1 MVARAIASYW
11 DGDSWEDVV
20 TNSTSAVLS
29 FKITDHLGKPQ
40 QAKLLIANASTT
52 PFSGASGQSDGPFTG
67 IFTDFMPIR
76 IKDGDTSQVYFYG
89 AIYKTLERYDKQN
102 GMVLELTA
110 IDWLNELKENNT
122 ADDFSYTI
130 LSHATDASINPADM
144 ILYSQTN
151 TPEYDMTK
159 KVWTDAIASRGGLI
173 KSLID
178 KGTNNVTHPGSGAST
193 DARFADSLEKYQED
207 FIYNLGGKSYLQH
220 IASLASDEPHDLEA
234 NEQIYGFSY
243 YADPNFTATGNT
255 KPTAFF
261 NYFKRASRPS
271 TNPSTYGLKL
281 EHPSG
286 ANFSQTGQLHAMNNF
301 SFERPREDTVT
312 EAVVT
317 FHDTGESSDD
327 GPGIAEGTTV
337 TFEALKIKAA
347 NTSHSAVDG
356 SGTGT
361 SPNFT
366 WKGKAITGGTAGSHS
381 SEMLMAYSTL
391 INGAI
396 TSTGASTFV
405 VDSITDLH
413 KGQTIVVSHS
423 GSDPEEMK
431 ITAINTSNNTLTV
444 TRNTD
449 GTGAHTHSD
458 DAFVYVA
465 DVARMQYI
473 NKTSGITNT
482 DPGYVLV
489 SEIDPVL
496 TEGNQTGIFAE
507 NKIFVGRTSG
517 TTFTLKSRPK
527 ATYGVSKSV
536 RESVGDLKS
545 QRAVREKI
553 AAKLIRKSAQK
564 VVGSFTSLEKPRF
577 YVDFTPSA
585 ISTSGGVDTATISG
599 TLSALDGAVSS
610 TTATTF
616 TVDSDATTAFTV
628 GEIVNIDSEMVRITE
643 ITNSTTIEVERG
655 VGSTTAATHSD
666 NATISGASPFSYGIR
681 IGTTLVEL
689 DSSSNITT
697 TYGYVS
703 AMSGTTINTTLS
715 TGTMSTSKAYRF
727 YVPVRAGDLVKVR
740 NDLVNVNTNMIVTAT
755 EFVEESGVQKTR
767 YEVVGSESAIT
778 DGDNAKMD
786 FEGVEPESSGIAA
799 LIQSASTDNQMPE
812 THYPQEKAKDYKDA
826 FTTCVF
832 TSQTGDLLDSV
843 AWTAGTLTIG
853 NTKTSIDAGETGD
866 MNSDGRKYNIYY
878 SGSGSTL
885 STVEKSAYAALA
897 DVKNGFAVL
906 IAEAKYGDPES
917 IFKLFVQQ
925 TDIPTKGDATKFIS
939 NQSMTTA
946 LLKKGAQP
954 WTTTVEFQKFPQSDS
969 SLYNKFSWGN
979 GTAGNTAGYISFGTS
994 SSDTHPVDSGNSNT
1008 DFSSIGGANLSSGL
1022 SDNTTYY
1029 CFLDISDSSS
1039 AYPVGVTTD
1048 YRVPYQDNKILMAT
1062 VIVGTS
1068 QDNTNTK
1075 GNSPTILP
1083 FNGVVPTISANAIAA
1098 NSITAD
1104 VIQANAIT
1112 ADTIT
1117 ANAITS
1123 KHTITGST
1131 IRTASITRSGS
1142 GGGGSVSLS
1151 GAGVLLDSTGIYG
1164 ASAAGTGNL
1173 HFEMVAAGT
1182 FAGMVRLGN
1191 GLIVIKDNGIHMLTN
1206 TFDGSLADDAS
1217 GLIRW
1222 YGTHSTNTS
1231 RQNYDAE
1238 SPSVVIGQVADTEF
1252 LTATVTGID
1261 IKFKAGPDTLLKLEG
1276 SDTGTYGL
1284 METNSP
1290 LRVGYTGIGLEGTV
1304 TVTQDYAY
1312 GAQVTL
1318 NSSLAITA
1326 STPMFGSTAIQLVS
1340 SSAKKYK
1347 DNIKNMKVATEKLY
1361 DLNPVSFDWSEKSDF
1376 KGKSFGY
1383 IAEEVEKLFP
1393 ELVRYDPEK
1402 NTPDS
1407 LDYHK
1412 LSVLLV
1418 EEIKNLHN
1426 RIKELEKK

>member
-1 MVARAIASYW
+1 MARAIASYW
-11 DGDSWEDVV
+11 DGDSWEDIV
-20 TNSTSAVLS
+20 TNSQSSLIS
-29 FKITDHLGKPQ
+29 FKITDHLGRPQ
-40 QAKLLIANASTT
+40 QAKLVVSNSSTT

-89 AIYKTLERYDKQN
+89 AIYKTLERYDKQR

-144 ILYSQTN
+144 ILYSQAN

-159 KVWTDAIASRGGLI
+159 KVWTDAISSRGGLI

-178 KGTNNVTHPGSGAST
+178 KGTNNVTHPGSGVST
-193 DARFADSLEKYQED
+193 DARFRDSLEKYQED
-207 FIYNLGGKSYLQH
+207 FIYNLGAKSYLQH
-220 IASLASDEPHDLEA
+220 IASLASEEPHDLEA

-271 TNPSTYGLKL
+271 TNPSTYGLTL
-281 EHPSG
+281 ELPSG

-327 GPGIAEGTTV
+327 GPGIAEGTTA

-413 KGQTIVVSHS
+413 KNQTIVVSHS

-473 NKTSGITNT
+473 NKTSGISNT

-517 TTFTLKSRPK
+517 ATFTLKSRPK

-564 VVGSFTSLEKPRF
+564 VVGSFTAVEKPRF

-585 ISTSGGVDTATISG
+585 VSSSVIEGITTDTATISG
-599 TLSALDGAVSS
+599 TLSALDGDVGSA
-610 TTATTF
+610 TATTI

-655 VGSTTAATHSD
+655 VGSTTAVGHSN
-666 NATISGASPFSYGIR
+666 NAVISGASPFSYGIR

-715 TGTMSTSKAYRF
+715 TGTMSTSKTYRF
-727 YVPVRAGDLVKVR
+727 YIPVRAGDLVKVR

-826 FTTCVF
+826 FTTLVF
-832 TSQTGDLLDSV
+832 KSQTGDLKDSV
-843 AWTAGTLTIG
+843 QWDDGSGNAGTLTIG
-853 NTKTSIDAGETGD
+853 NKKISIDAGDSGE

-939 NQSMTTA
+939 NQSMTSA

-994 SSDTHPVDSGNSNT
+994 STDTHPVDSGNSNT

-1123 KHTITGST
+1123 KHTITGAVIQTS
-1131 IRTASITRSGS
+1131 TASTGVVRIDTANSDVSLKLIGNTTTGAASHGGGARWWNSETAVTSAPSMAMLAVDLTGTSGLEDNWEPAFVYNLIHAGNPIRFSGS
-1142 GGGGSVSLS
+1142 YPTGSSSENLV
-1151 GAGVLLDSTGIYG
+1151 YG
-1164 ASAAGTGNL
+1164 ASDGPQLLPYADGYGYLGTSDYRWKSISTDAL
-1173 HFEMVAAGT
+1173 
-1182 FAGMVRLGN
+1182 
-1191 GLIVIKDNGIHMLTN
+1191 DN
-1206 TFDGSLADDAS
+1206 AS
-1217 GLIRW
+1217 G
-1222 YGTHSTNTS
+1222 S
-1231 RQNYDAE
+1231 R
-1238 SPSVVIGQVADTEF
+1238 
-1252 LTATVTGID
+1252 L
-1261 IKFKAGPDTLLKLEG
+1261 
-1276 SDTGTYGL
+1276 
-1284 METNSP
+1284 
-1290 LRVGYTGIGLEGTV
+1290 
-1304 TVTQDYAY
+1304 
-1312 GAQVTL
+1312 
-1318 NSSLAITA
+1318 
-1326 STPMFGSTAIQLVS
+1326 
-1340 SSAKKYK
+1340 K
-1347 DNIKNMKVATEKLY
+1347 DNITNLSNSDALTFIDAFQPRKFN
-1361 DLNPVSFDWSEKSDF
+1361 FKSDPDISSY
-1376 KGKSFGY
+1376 GL
-1383 IAEEVEKLFP
+1383 IAQEVETVLTGLGLDKTKMRLIHIP
-1393 ELVRYDPEK
+1393 SSETRLERDMETGEISTVNRNRSLNYIELIAP
-1402 NTPDS
+1402 
-1407 LDYHK
+1407 L
-1412 LSVLLV
+1412 
-1418 EEIKNLHN
+1418 IGA
-1426 RIKELEKK
+1426 IKELKARIEALES